1 MRSVTD
7 FRLPDQ
13 THIGY
18 AHLNTANLAR
28 SLGFYA
34 DKLGFQQI
42 GNEDDTVVL
51 SADGHTPHILLT
63 EHTDWKPKPARST
76 GLYHVAIR
84 LPSRESLARTF
95 KRLVSF
101 RYPFGGFSDH
111 LVSEALY
118 LNDPDGNGLE
128 LYRDRPRDQWKYVDN
143 HVQMTLE
150 ALDVEKLLREADDS
164 SWTGIDPATDIGH
177 VHLHIA
183 DLEQA
188 KAFYVD
194 LLGFELSVDWRGQGV
209 IFVAAGGYHHHIGLN
224 IWAGQQPQP
233 PQTLGLRSFTINVPD
248 AATLDRLR
256 ERFHAAAVKVEEQLD
271 HSLLVHDPVGNA
283 VVLVNENS

>member
-1 MRSVTD
+1 MND
-7 FRLPDQ
+7 FCLPPQ

-18 AHLNTANLAR
+18 AHLTTANLAR
-28 SLGFYA
+28 SLNFYT

-42 GNEDDTVVL
+42 GHSDDVVTL

-63 EHTDWKPKPARST
+63 EHPDWKAKPARST

-84 LPSRESLARTF
+84 LPNRQALARTF
-95 KRLVSF
+95 KRLVNVK
-101 RYPFGGFSDH
+101 YPFGGFSDH

-128 LYRDRPRDQWKYVDN
+128 LYRDRPRDEWKYVDGR
-143 HVQMTLE
+143 VQMSLE
-150 ALDVEKLLREADDS
+150 ALDFEKLLGEADDTA
-164 SWTGIDPATDIGH
+164 WTGIDPATDIGH
-177 VHLHIA
+177 IHLHIA

-194 LLGFELSVDWRGQGV
+194 LLGFELSVDWKSQGV

-224 IWAGQQPQP
+224 IWGGTQPQP
-233 PQTLGLRSFTINVPD
+233 PQTLGLQCFSINVPD
-248 AATLDRLR
+248 AATLDHLCERL
-256 ERFHAAAVKVEEQLD
+256 HAAAVKVEKQAD
-271 HSLLVHDPVGNA
+271 DSLLIHDPVGNA
-283 VVLVNENS
+283 LVLTHKS

>member
-1 MRSVTD
+1 MND
-7 FRLPDQ
+7 FRLPAQ

-28 SLGFYA
+28 SLSFYA
-34 DKLGFQQI
+34 DKMGFQQI
-42 GNEDDTVVL
+42 GHDGDTVTL

-63 EHTDWKPKPARST
+63 EQPTWKPKPRST

-84 LPSRESLARTF
+84 LPNRESLARVF

-101 RYPFGGFSDH
+101 SYPFGGFSDH

-128 LYRDRPRDQWKYVDN
+128 LYCDRPRDEWQYVDGQ
-143 HVQMTLE
+143 VQMSLG
-150 ALDVEKLLREADDS
+150 ALDVDKLLREADDTP
-164 SWTGIDPATDIGH
+164 WTAIDPATDIGH

-183 DLEQA
+183 DLQQA
-188 KAFYVD
+188 KAFYAD
-194 LLGFELSVDWRGQGV
+194 LLGFELSVDWTGQGV

-224 IWAGQQPQP
+224 IWGGQQPQP
-233 PQTLGLRSFTINVPD
+233 PETLGLRSFSINVPD
-248 AATLDRLR
+248 ADTLNQLCERL
-256 ERFHAAAVKVEEQLD
+256 HAAAVKVEKQVD
-271 HSLLVHDPVGNA
+271 DSLLVHDPVGNA
-283 VVLVNENS
+283 VMLVNKK